1 MDEEFQ
7 TILNNLNE
15 WLTKFD
21 PPAEGAEQPEESEHG
36 QTIAMLALFEVL
48 LRAAI
53 TNPSVAVNI
62 INASNTLESS
72 LVGVHGG
79 VAMHN
84 QADLFV
90 NSLLNTCL
98 RTHLFSEI
106 FKSIADKAIKE
117 CEGTKNIPVQ
127 SIAVPDHLY
136 YDPSIAKAASQRFSK
151 DMFQQT
157 GNKFVTE
164 EKNEDGPVV
173 QMARISAMESLYIF
187 QNALDSARDSIT
199 QTIDRLREQN

>member
-1 MDEEFQ
+1 
-7 TILNNLNE
+7 
-15 WLTKFD
+15 
-21 PPAEGAEQPEESEHG
+21 
-36 QTIAMLALFEVL
+36 MLSLFEAI
-48 LRAAI
+48 LRVAI

-79 VAMHN
+79 VAIHN

-98 RTHLFSEI
+98 RAHVFSEI
-106 FKSIADKAIKE
+106 FKSIADKAIRE
-117 CEGTKNIPVQ
+117 CEGTKEIPVQ

-136 YDPSIAKAASQRFSK
+136 YDPEIAKRASQKFST

-164 EKNEDGPVV
+164 EKDENGPVV

-187 QNALDSARDSIT
+187 QNALDSARESIT
-199 QTIDRLREQN
+199 KTIDRLRDHN